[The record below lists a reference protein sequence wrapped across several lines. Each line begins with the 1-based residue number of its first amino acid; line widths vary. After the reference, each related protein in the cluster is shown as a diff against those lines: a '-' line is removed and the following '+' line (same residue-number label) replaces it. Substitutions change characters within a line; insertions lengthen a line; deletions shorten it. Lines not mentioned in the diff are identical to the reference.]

1 MALSPRARAR
11 LAYAVFFA
19 GIGAVV
25 PYPALYYRAL
35 GLDLAQIGIIVSASA
50 VIYLV
55 GGPVWGALSDRFA
68 GSPGVLAAATAF
80 AAGGALAL
88 IAARGFLPILA
99 CASLMATGIAGITPI
114 LDARAL
120 ETSGVDRSGYAPL
133 RAFGSLSFIVAATLT
148 GIVID
153 RTSLAA
159 ALVVTAMFMVLTGLV
174 GLSLRPASLQPSGL
188 RQLGPAIELFRRGRL
203 RLFLVGATLSA
214 VGLGAVLGFLP
225 VRLAELG
232 AAPAMSGL
240 AYSVGAAVE
249 VPLML
254 GFPGLARRFGAERL
268 LVLGAVA
275 FALRSL
281 IVGLGDDPWVLVAAS
296 PLGGVGYACL
306 LIGGVSH
313 ISRRVP
319 PEIAAT
325 AQGIY
330 QGGTN
335 GFAQVVAGVAG
346 GAIAASIGLAGMY
359 LVTAGLGAVAAAIVA
374 IAVRRA
380 DDPPGTL
387 IASQEG

>member
-1 MALSPRARAR
+1 
-11 LAYAVFFA
+11 
-19 GIGAVV
+19 
-25 PYPALYYRAL
+25 
-35 GLDLAQIGIIVSASA
+35 

-55 GGPVWGALSDRFA
+55 GGPAWGALSDRFG
-68 GSPGVLAAATAF
+68 GSPGVLAAATAL

-88 IAARGFLPILA
+88 IAARGFLPVLA

-133 RAFGSLSFIVAATLT
+133 RAFGSLAFIIAATLT
-148 GIVID
+148 GIVVD

-159 ALVVTAMFMVLTGLV
+159 ALVVTAAFMVLTGLV
-174 GLSLRPASLQPSGL
+174 GLSLRPARLQPSGL
-188 RQLGPAIELFRRGRL
+188 RQLRPAIELFRRGRL

-214 VGLGAVLGFLP
+214 VGLGAVLGFMP

-254 GFPGLARRFGAERL
+254 GFPGLARRFGVERL

-275 FALRSL
+275 FALRSV
-281 IVGLGDDPWVLVAAS
+281 IVGLGTDPWILVAAS
-296 PLGGVGYACL
+296 PLGGVGFACL

-319 PEIAAT
+319 AEIAAT

-335 GFAQVVAGVAG
+335 GFAQVVAGLAG
-346 GAIAASIGLAGMY
+346 GAIAAAFGLSGMY
-359 LVTAGLGAVAAAIVA
+359 LVAAALGAAAVLIVA
-374 IAVRRA
+374 VAVGLPTDRRSSVEAVR
-380 DDPPGTL
+380 
-387 IASQEG
+387 